1 MSTRHIARTI
11 VLQSLFEWD
20 FNNGQK
26 EITET
31 LKHVKKEVTPEF
43 DDQNFSLNLIKNIIK
58 NKKEIDK
65 LITKFAP
72 EWPLNQITNVDRN
85 ILRIGVYELKLDK
98 EIPPKVAINEAIE
111 LAKAFGG
118 DASSKFI
125 NGVLGSVYKKMIEGG
140 EKQSLASQGI
150 KEISSGGVI
159 YYKKDD
165 GYYFCLILD
174 AYNKWTFPKGH
185 VEKGESL
192 EETALRELEE
202 ETGLKKLKIKKYLG
216 ETEIKVHKPNKK
228 SFCKLI
234 KYFLIEAQ
242 ENKIIIPHTKEI
254 KDVRWFSKKE
264 SLDTLGYNNAKEI
277 FNKGLK
283 EMAQK

>member
-26 EITET
+26 KAEEI
-31 LKHVKKEVTPEF
+31 LKYVKKEFTPEF
-43 DDQNFSLNLIKNIIK
+43 DDQDFALHLIKKILK
-58 NKKEIDK
+58 NKKEIDN

-72 EWPLNQITNVDRN
+72 EWPLDQITNIDRN
-85 ILRIGVYELKLDK
+85 ILRIGVYELKLD
-98 EIPPKVAINEAIE
+98 ESIPPKVAINEAIE

-125 NGVLGSVYKKMIEGG
+125 NGVLGSIYKKMIEKG

-150 KEISSGGVI
+150 KEISSGGII
-159 YYKKDD
+159 YKKKDD

-202 ETGLKKLKIKKYLG
+202 ETGLNKLKIKKYLG
-216 ETEIKVHKPNKK
+216 ETEIKVHKPGQK
-228 SFCKLI
+228 SFRKLI
-234 KYFLIEAQ
+234 KYFLIETKVS
-242 ENKIIIPHTKEI
+242 KIIIPDTQEI

-264 SLDTLGYNNAKEI
+264 ALNTIGYNNAKEI
-277 FNKGLK
+277 FNKGLEK
-283 EMAQK
+283 LNIQ

>member
-20 FNNGQK
+20 FNNGK
-26 EITET
+26 KKVEEI
-31 LKHVKKEVTPEF
+31 LKHVKKEFTPEF
-43 DDQNFSLNLIKNIIK
+43 DDQNFSVDLIKKIIK
-58 NKKEIDK
+58 NQKTIDN

-72 EWPLNQITNVDRN
+72 EWPLEQITTVDRN
-85 ILRIGVYELKLDK
+85 ILRIGVYELKLD
-98 EIPPKVAINEAIE
+98 ETIPPKVAINEAIE

-118 DASSKFI
+118 DASSKFV
-125 NGVLGSVYKKMIEGG
+125 NGVLGSVYKKMIEQG
-140 EKQSLASQGI
+140 EKQSLTSQGI

-159 YYKKDD
+159 YKKKDD

-202 ETGLKKLKIKKYLG
+202 ETGLNKLSIILL
-216 ETEIKVHKPNKK
+216 VK
-228 SFCKLI
+228 S
-234 KYFLIEAQ
+234 
-242 ENKIIIPHTKEI
+242 IPYAI
-254 KDVRWFSKKE
+254 
-264 SLDTLGYNNAKEI
+264 
-277 FNKGLK
+277 
-283 EMAQK
+283 

>member
-31 LKHVKKEVTPEF
+31 LKHVKKEFTPEF

-150 KEISSGGVI
+150 KEISSGGMI
-159 YYKKDD
+159 YYKKND

-202 ETGLKKLKIKKYLG
+202 ETGLNKLKIKKYLG

-228 SFCKLI
+228 SFRKLI

-242 ENKIIIPHTKEI
+242 ENKIIIPNTKEI